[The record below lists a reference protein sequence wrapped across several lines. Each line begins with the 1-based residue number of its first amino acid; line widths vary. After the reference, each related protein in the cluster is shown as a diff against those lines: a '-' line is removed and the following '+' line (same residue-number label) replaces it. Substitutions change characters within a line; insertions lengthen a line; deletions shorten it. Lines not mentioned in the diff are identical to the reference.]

1 MVRIF
6 FYFCCILLISNC
18 SMPTTALL
26 GPIIT
31 GATTGSVSQTSLSYV
46 SNKMLNDYKSKKKE
60 LVSNTKLIE
69 TFFPYND
76 KGSVVLST
84 QKIDKVII
92 SDVLEQSHFLKI
104 NVNNRKFIDKFS
116 IITCYKIERNQILFY
131 AVEGD

>member
-1 MVRIF
+1 
-6 FYFCCILLISNC
+6 
-18 SMPTTALL
+18 MPTTALL

-92 SDVLEQSHFLKI
+92 SDVLEPEPLP
-104 NVNNRKFIDKFS
+104 
-116 IITCYKIERNQILFY
+116 
-131 AVEGD
+131 